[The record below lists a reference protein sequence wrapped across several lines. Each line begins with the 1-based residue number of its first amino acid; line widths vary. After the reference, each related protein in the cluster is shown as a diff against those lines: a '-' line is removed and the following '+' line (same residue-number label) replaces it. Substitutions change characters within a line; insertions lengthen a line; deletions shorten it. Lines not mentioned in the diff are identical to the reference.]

1 MAAVQAMPTPPHRLE
16 EGKPPLDPSFQSIR
30 KVKLKADKPHT
41 RKPHLVKP
49 STVPGGL
56 SGNYEHRHY
65 QAMHPTC
72 NKLLAVR
79 WESYVFEIHRRN
91 LKKAR
96 HTIDDSRPK
105 VYKHLDMRLKKTQT
119 EEERMHTIEKNNNIL
134 FNRIMSQKLRDT
146 DVSSISD
153 SRAFDKRRDHIH
165 EAHTHI
171 RQCRNDNILK
181 DNLTILQRIEEKA
194 PNYNRLAWYSDRLR
208 NLGYLC
214 NIAEYPKHYLDQLE
228 EGKPHYDLVRP
239 KTHEITYMQKRGSNN
254 NAAFNA
260 RKSQTAPEQD
270 TTSST
275 LLRPKTRGHP
285 TSSPLLGDSPSTS
298 AAASVIAGG
307 AENNDA
313 DSSQQSV
320 IAGGAENNDADSVQQ
335 PADPEAT
342 ESPSQDASKPL
353 AAANAVPPSP
363 KQTPASKSTSIR
375 GTPKQTSFA
384 ATISRQDS
392 ITKAAAIS
400 QKSSTAVS
408 PRKQTSQIQLHN
420 SSAPTT
426 PPTQKSVANLLATA
440 TPSAAGTPKKQLS
453 TATLD
458 QKTPKSFTPKHAA
471 STTPSH
477 NSPRKSSLAS
487 STPAKQSS
495 VKQSRQPSQ
504 QLLSQKSSKLP
515 SKAASILL
523 ADTTTASST
532 AEEEQQPSWVEKTY
546 SQHSL
551 TDNRPARWMEDE
563 ASAKAAITMSDD
575 DLADLGIVDCNS
587 SSESVDAA
595 AAVSSD
601 DARGATAA
609 VKPVGPLV
617 VAKEGSRP
625 SSGWSEFDDA
635 SPEAEDSVM
644 ALNESTV
651 LDDGGGEGETG
662 VVDSE
667 DVVKIPNAL
676 FNDGPVGDGAAIQHM
691 NDESQ
696 VEGEEED
703 FNYEAD
709 AAHEEIEGLDEM
721 TTEQLEAKLG
731 KYRCPIMKNKCKAAY
746 TNQKKNPSIQ
756 TSELETVEREA
767 IEKSNEYYSQEE
779 ATGQMEALIDQLGEL
794 IQTGMEEEETGS
806 SGNASKVLEEHL
818 LDHVPESNGETAHD
832 SEPKEESNTRELEP
846 GYEASP
852 DHDETTDLHNPED
865 AYDADEFQN
874 DAADGVE
881 LDGQYDDIFGQKDQ
895 VHEDMQQ
902 HPSHPVDQNDEFHYE
917 DATKAHRDDHKDT
930 ELDMAGE
937 YESAANE
944 YSTDYEADDD
954 LEGAAATK
962 ASDPSQFEHKEDN
975 VDTDVPTQPVEPSAA
990 EHEEMADA
998 TAAQDANNDT
1008 ESAYADEYEPLEKD
1022 TQNPAEFTDAMADEP
1037 GIYAVTEKADGE
1049 EIISDAVQET
1059 HVGPLE
1065 ENSPEVAG
1073 DKVEK
1078 EYAPSGHGDDQDEAS
1093 NHAEAEVG
1101 DPSSNN
1107 ADDGP
1112 PIEPEAA
1119 LSTEDDIQF
1128 KRSAPL
1134 PPIDSTGTRPTSS
1147 KSHAEQASLSR
1158 PISARVLGP
1167 IPTPPRGSKPSSR
1180 PVSGFHHSTHELSSP
1195 SKRASLP
1202 DLVKTDSAPSS
1213 RPLSAMRPVLSHVGS
1228 AAAIVAEGPLE
1239 GGPTHD
1245 APVKPSSVFTGSPAA
1260 SKRASKTQSARLSKT
1275 ASIAALEHSAS
1286 PIVSRS
1292 RPFSG
1297 VTASSAVIHR
1307 DQDVDAVRKSIS
1319 NIVASSS
1326 SKMSLES
1333 AVMDEVK
1340 KSEFSKSPSKEAL
1353 KSGSTTRPV
1362 SGVASK
1368 VDVQRSSK
1376 IPSKTVSKSAS
1387 VSNLSTTS
1395 KSRVASVQSHHDQT
1409 KNSMHGSSS
1418 KIGSVK
1424 ASRAQS
1430 AVLGKETES
1439 EEHVAPMHE
1448 SSETNEKHLEAE
1460 NTTDAAS
1467 HHDAAQEDPHAQ
1479 DADVIQSSQED
1490 PLIGMT
1496 SNDDDIHD
1504 SVHSH
1509 SSEVESSAIEV
1520 GELHSLST
1528 DNETNGMTLAHEAE
1542 SKPDDEDIK
1551 PAEQASQLTEHP
1563 PSAPDTDEIAPVI
1576 ADDSAHQTSH
1586 EVEIVPSDSEAAVPD
1601 QSLGAAEKARLETT
1615 EDTAELLPVADHSS
1629 GEIQH
1634 ETSSDAAE
1642 STNPPNHDTIQD
1654 THESSHHDEPE
1665 HLSPASKPA
1674 SATSKKPQSNYVS
1687 NSGTPKGQNTP
1698 KQQLSRPGSKSKLGK
1713 GASLSDLV
1721 PLK

>member
-1 MAAVQAMPTPPHRLE
+1 MAAVQAMPAPPHPLE

-30 KVKLKADKPHT
+30 KVKLKSDKPHT

-254 NAAFNA
+254 NNNAAFFNA

-298 AAASVIAGG
+298 AAASVTAG

-313 DSSQQSV
+313 DSSQLPV
-320 IAGGAENNDADSVQQ
+320 
-335 PADPEAT
+335 DPKAT
-342 ESPSQDASKPL
+342 ESPSQDASETL
-353 AAANAVPPSP
+353 AAANAIP
-363 KQTPASKSTSIR
+363 
-375 GTPKQTSFA
+375 
-384 ATISRQDS
+384 
-392 ITKAAAIS
+392 S
-400 QKSSTAVS
+400 QKLLQPPKNPA
-408 PRKQTSQIQLHN
+408 PPFLLANKRRKFNFIIHQH
-420 SSAPTT
+420 P
-426 PPTQKSVANLLATA
+426 PHPTQKSVTNLLATA

-453 TATLD
+453 TATLY
-458 QKTPKSFTPKHAA
+458 QTPKSFTPKHAA
-471 STTPSH
+471 STTSH
-477 NSPRKSSLAS
+477 NSPRKSSLAG
-487 STPAKQSS
+487 TPMKQSS

-504 QLLSQKSSKLP
+504 QILTQKSSKLP

-523 ADTTTASST
+523 ADTTAST
-532 AEEEQQPSWVEKTY
+532 AEEEEQQQPSWVEKTY
-546 SQHSL
+546 GQHSL

-575 DLADLGIVDCNS
+575 LADLGIVDCNS
-587 SSESVDAA
+587 SSVSVDAA
-595 AAVSSD
+595 AVSSSD
-601 DARGATAA
+601 ERAA
-609 VKPVGPLV
+609 VEPVGPLSM
-617 VAKEGSRP
+617 AKEGSRP

-635 SPEAEDSVM
+635 SPEGEDSVM

-651 LDDGGGEGETG
+651 LDDVDGVVGEVEAGAA
-662 VVDSE
+662 VDSE

-676 FNDGPVGDGAAIQHM
+676 FDDGTGGDGAAIQLM

-696 VEGEEED
+696 VEGEEDD
-703 FNYEAD
+703 FKYEAD
-709 AAHEEIEGLDEM
+709 AAHEEIEALDEM
-721 TTEQLEAKLG
+721 TSEQLEAKL
-731 KYRCPIMKNKCKAAY
+731 
-746 TNQKKNPSIQ
+746 
-756 TSELETVEREA
+756 ELETVEREA

-794 IQTGMEEEETGS
+794 IQTGAEGEETVTGADS
-806 SGNASKVLEEHL
+806 SKVLEERL
-818 LDHVPESNGETAHD
+818 SDHIPESHGQTAHD
-832 SEPKEESNTRELEP
+832 SEPKEESNTREPDTGNDAL
-846 GYEASP
+846 A
-852 DHDETTDLHNPED
+852 DHDETAFLHNPEN

-874 DAADGVE
+874 DVADGVE
-881 LDGQYDDIFGQKDQ
+881 LDGQYDDRFGQKDE

-902 HPSHPVDQNDEFHYE
+902 HSSHPADQNDEFHQ
-917 DATKAHRDDHKDT
+917 DGATKAHSDHHKDT

-937 YESAANE
+937 YESATNE
-944 YSTDYEADDD
+944 YSPDYEADDEP
-954 LEGAAATK
+954 EGAAGTK
-962 ASDPSQFEHKEDN
+962 ASDAGQFEHNEDN
-975 VDTDVPTQPVEPSAA
+975 FDSDAPTQPVEPSTA
-990 EHEEMADA
+990 EHVEIADA
-998 TAAQDANNDT
+998 RAAQDVNNDT
-1008 ESAYADEYEPLEKD
+1008 EAAYADEYEPLEKD
-1022 TQNPAEFTDAMADEP
+1022 TQNPAEFTDAMDGEA
-1037 GIYAVTEKADGE
+1037 GMYAVTEKSDGE
-1049 EIISDAVQET
+1049 EIISDAIKES
-1059 HVGPLE
+1059 HIGSLE

-1073 DKVEK
+1073 DKVE
-1078 EYAPSGHGDDQDEAS
+1078 PSGHDDDQDDAS

-1112 PIEPEAA
+1112 SIEPEATLESA
-1119 LSTEDDIQF
+1119 EDDLKF

-1228 AAAIVAEGPLE
+1228 AAAVVAEGSFE
-1239 GGPTHD
+1239 GGPAHE
-1245 APVKPSSVFTGSPAA
+1245 APVKPSSVFTGSPVA

-1286 PIVSRS
+1286 PVVSRS

-1297 VTASSAVIHR
+1297 VTSSSAMIHR

-1319 NIVASSS
+1319 NIVASSA

-1333 AVMDEVK
+1333 AFMDKVK
-1340 KSEFSKSPSKEAL
+1340 KSEFSKSPSKEAF
-1353 KSGSTTRPV
+1353 KSSSSTRPV

-1376 IPSKTVSKSAS
+1376 THSRTVSKSAS
-1387 VSNLSTTS
+1387 VSKLSTTS
-1395 KSRVASVQSHHDQT
+1395 KSRVASEQSHHDQT
-1409 KNSMHGSSS
+1409 KNSMHGSSF

-1430 AVLGKETES
+1430 AALGKETQS
-1439 EEHVAPMHE
+1439 EEHDAPMHE
-1448 SSETNEKHLEAE
+1448 SSESDEKHLQGE
-1460 NTTDAAS
+1460 NTTEAAS
-1467 HHDAAQEDPHAQ
+1467 RHDVAQEDPHAQ

-1528 DNETNGMTLAHEAE
+1528 DNETNGMALAHEAE

>member
-1 MAAVQAMPTPPHRLE
+1 MAAVQAMPAPAHPLE

-30 KVKLKADKPHT
+30 KVKLKSDKPHSSNT
-41 RKPHLVKP
+41 RKPHPVKP

-56 SGNYEHRHY
+56 NGNYEHRHY

-153 SRAFDKRRDHIH
+153 SRAFDIRRDHIH

-239 KTHEITYMQKRGSNN
+239 KTHEITYMQKGNN
-254 NAAFNA
+254 NAVLNA
-260 RKSQTAPEQD
+260 TRKSQTAPEQD

-285 TSSPLLGDSPSTS
+285 TSSPLLGDSQSTS
-298 AAASVIAGG
+298 AAASVIAG
-307 AENNDA
+307 AENNEG
-313 DSSQQSV
+313 DS
-320 IAGGAENNDADSVQQ
+320 AQQ
-335 PADPEAT
+335 PVDPNAT
-342 ESPSQDASKPL
+342 EIPPQDASEPS
-353 AAANAVPPSP
+353 AAANAEPSPPSP
-363 KQTPASKSTSIR
+363 KQTPGSKSTSNR
-375 GTPKQTSFA
+375 ATPKQTSF

-392 ITKAAAIS
+392 ITKASATPK
-400 QKSSTAVS
+400 KSSVAVS

-420 SSAPTT
+420 SSEPTT
-426 PPTQKSVANLLATA
+426 PTQKSVANLATA
-440 TPSAAGTPKKQLS
+440 TPTAGTPKKQLS
-453 TATLD
+453 TATLH
-458 QKTPKSFTPKHAA
+458 QTPKSFTPKHAA
-471 STTPSH
+471 STAAQ
-477 NSPRKSSLAS
+477 SPRKSSLAG
-487 STPAKQSS
+487 TPAKQSS

-504 QLLSQKSSKLP
+504 QILTQKSSKLP
-515 SKAASILL
+515 SKAASVLL
-523 ADTTTASST
+523 ADTAST
-532 AEEEQQPSWVEKTY
+532 EEEEQPSWVEKAY

-575 DLADLGIVDCNS
+575 LADLGIVDCNS

-595 AAVSSD
+595 VVSGDERAAVE
-601 DARGATAA
+601 
-609 VKPVGPLV
+609 PVGPI

-635 SPEAEDSVM
+635 SPEGEDSVM
-644 ALNESTV
+644 ALNESTL
-651 LDDGGGEGETG
+651 LDVGGGVGEVEVG
-662 VVDSE
+662 AVDSE

-676 FNDGPVGDGAAIQHM
+676 FDDGVGGGAAIQPM
-691 NDESQ
+691 NDEYGMK
-696 VEGEEED
+696 GEEDDFSYED
-703 FNYEAD
+703 D
-709 AAHEEIEGLDEM
+709 VAHEEIEALDEM
-721 TTEQLEAKLG
+721 TREQMEAK
-731 KYRCPIMKNKCKAAY
+731 
-746 TNQKKNPSIQ
+746 Q
-756 TSELETVEREA
+756 ELETVEREA

-794 IQTGMEEEETGS
+794 IQTGTEGEENGPGGDS
-806 SGNASKVLEEHL
+806 AKVLEEQL
-818 LDHVPESNGETAHD
+818 VDHIPESHGKIAHD
-832 SEPKEESNTRELEP
+832 SEPKEESNTHEP
-846 GYEASP
+846 ETENEA
-852 DHDETTDLHNPED
+852 HDGTAVLHNPED
-865 AYDADEFQN
+865 AYDAEEFQN

-881 LDGQYDDIFGQKDQ
+881 LDGQYDDIFDQKDE
-895 VHEDMQQ
+895 VHKVTQQ
-902 HPSHPVDQNDEFHYE
+902 HLSDHADQNDEFQQE
-917 DATKAHRDDHKDT
+917 GAANAHSDGHRDT

-937 YESAANE
+937 YDSGTNE
-944 YSTDYEADDD
+944 YSPDYEAEDQ
-954 LEGAAATK
+954 EQTREK
-962 ASDPSQFEHKEDN
+962 SSVEHTHDSFDK
-975 VDTDVPTQPVEPSAA
+975 DVAQPFEPSAT
-990 EHEEMADA
+990 EHEGMEDA
-998 TAAQDANNDT
+998 TAAQDANNNT
-1008 ESAYADEYEPLEKD
+1008 ESAYADEYEPLERD
-1022 TQNPAEFTDAMADEP
+1022 TQNPAEFTDAMGEEAALN
-1037 GIYAVTEKADGE
+1037 AVTEKADGE
-1049 EIISDAVQET
+1049 EIISDAVTEAHT
-1059 HVGPLE
+1059 EFLE
-1065 ENSPEVAG
+1065 ENSHEDAG

-1078 EYAPSGHGDDQDEAS
+1078 EHAQSGHDNDQDKAS
-1093 NHAEAEVG
+1093 NHAEAEVS
-1101 DPSSNN
+1101 DPSSKN
-1107 ADDGP
+1107 AESNEGLSV
-1112 PIEPEAA
+1112 EPEAA
-1119 LSTEDDIQF
+1119 PEFAEDDLQF

-1134 PPIDSTGTRPTSS
+1134 PPIDSTSTRPTSS
-1147 KSHAEQASLSR
+1147 KSHADQASLSR

-1180 PVSGFHHSTHELSSP
+1180 PVSGFHHSALELTSL

-1213 RPLSAMRPVLSHVGS
+1213 RPLSAMRPLLSHVGS
-1228 AAAIVAEGPLE
+1228 AAVLGEGSLE
-1239 GGPTHD
+1239 GGPAHD
-1245 APVKPSSVFTGSPAA
+1245 AAVKPSSVFTGSPAA
-1260 SKRASKTQSARLSKT
+1260 SKRASKAQSARLSKT
-1275 ASIAALEHSAS
+1275 TSIAALEHSAS
-1286 PIVSRS
+1286 PVVSRS

-1297 VTASSAVIHR
+1297 VTSSSAIIHR

-1333 AVMDEVK
+1333 AVMDDIK

-1353 KSGSTTRPV
+1353 KSGSSTRPV

-1368 VDVQRSSK
+1368 VDVQRSSR

-1387 VSNLSTTS
+1387 VSKMSATS
-1395 KSRVASVQSHHDQT
+1395 KSRVASERSHH
-1409 KNSMHGSSS
+1409 GSFS
-1418 KIGSVK
+1418 KPGSVK

-1430 AVLGKETES
+1430 AIQGKETES
-1439 EEHVAPMHE
+1439 EEHDAPMQ
-1448 SSETNEKHLEAE
+1448 ETDEKYPEAE
-1460 NTTDAAS
+1460 NTADAAP
-1467 HHDAAQEDPHAQ
+1467 HHDVAQEDLHAQ

-1490 PLIGMT
+1490 PLISMT
-1496 SNDDDIHD
+1496 SKDDEIHD
-1504 SVHSH
+1504 AVHSH
-1509 SSEVESSAIEV
+1509 SSEVEPSAIEE
-1520 GELHSLST
+1520 GELHRLST
-1528 DNETNGMTLAHEAE
+1528 DNETKDTILANETAE
-1542 SKPDDEDIK
+1542 SDPADEDIK
-1551 PAEQASQLTEHP
+1551 PAQHALHLADHLSSEST
-1563 PSAPDTDEIAPVI
+1563 DTAEIASVI
-1576 ADDSAHQTSH
+1576 AGNVAHQTSN
-1586 EVEIVPSDSEAAVPD
+1586 EAEIVSSDHEAGVPE
-1601 QSLGAAEKARLETT
+1601 QSLDADEAHLETK
-1615 EDTAELLPVADHSS
+1615 EDTAKLLPAVHHST

-1634 ETSSDAAE
+1634 EPSSDAAE
-1642 STNPPNHDTIQD
+1642 STNPPNHDTIHD

-1665 HLSPASKPA
+1665 HLSTASKPA

>member
-1 MAAVQAMPTPPHRLE
+1 MAAVQAMSAPPHPLE

-30 KVKLKADKPHT
+30 KVTLKSDKPHT
-41 RKPHLVKP
+41 RKPHPVKP

-239 KTHEITYMQKRGSNN
+239 KTHEITYMQKKGNN

-260 RKSQTAPEQD
+260 RKSQTAPEQE

-285 TSSPLLGDSPSTS
+285 TSSPLLGDSQSTS

-307 AENNDA
+307 AENNDT
-313 DSSQQSV
+313 DSSQQPV
-320 IAGGAENNDADSVQQ
+320 DSK
-335 PADPEAT
+335 AT
-342 ESPSQDASKPL
+342 EFPSQGASETL

-363 KQTPASKSTSIR
+363 KQTPASKSTSFR
-375 GTPKQTSFA
+375 STPKQTSF

-392 ITKAAAIS
+392 ITKAAATP

-426 PPTQKSVANLLATA
+426 PTTQKSVANLLATA
-440 TPSAAGTPKKQLS
+440 TPSDAGTPKKQLS

-471 STTPSH
+471 STTSH
-477 NSPRKSSLAS
+477 NSPRKSSLAG
-487 STPAKQSS
+487 TPAKQSS

-504 QLLSQKSSKLP
+504 QILTQKSSKLP

-523 ADTTTASST
+523 ADTTAFTAK
-532 AEEEQQPSWVEKTY
+532 EEEASWVEKTY

-575 DLADLGIVDCNS
+575 LADLGIVDCNS
-587 SSESVDAA
+587 SSVSVDAV
-595 AAVSSD
+595 AVSSD
-601 DARGATAA
+601 ERAA
-609 VKPVGPLV
+609 AESVGPLL

-635 SPEAEDSVM
+635 SPEGEDSVM
-644 ALNESTV
+644 ALNESTL
-651 LDDGGGEGETG
+651 LDVGGV

-676 FNDGPVGDGAAIQHM
+676 FDGTSGDGAVIQLM

-696 VEGEEED
+696 VEGEEDD

-709 AAHEEIEGLDEM
+709 AAHEEIEALDEM
-721 TTEQLEAKLG
+721 TSEQLEAKL
-731 KYRCPIMKNKCKAAY
+731 
-746 TNQKKNPSIQ
+746 
-756 TSELETVEREA
+756 ELETVEREA

-794 IQTGMEEEETGS
+794 IQTGMEGEETVTGGDS
-806 SGNASKVLEEHL
+806 SKVLEEHL
-818 LDHVPESNGETAHD
+818 FDHIPESHGQLGHG
-832 SEPKEESNTRELEP
+832 SEPKEESNTHAPETGNESL
-846 GYEASP
+846 A
-852 DHDETTDLHNPED
+852 DHDETAVLHNPEN

-874 DAADGVE
+874 DAAEGVE
-881 LDGQYDDIFGQKDQ
+881 LDGQYDDSFGQKDQ

-902 HPSHPVDQNDEFHYE
+902 HPSHPVDQNDEFHHE
-917 DATKAHRDDHKDT
+917 GATKSHSDDHKDT

-937 YESAANE
+937 NESVTNE
-944 YSTDYEADDD
+944 YSPEYEADDD
-954 LEGAAATK
+954 LEGDAG
-962 ASDPSQFEHKEDN
+962 QFEHHEDN
-975 VDTDVPTQPVEPSAA
+975 FDTDAPTQPVEPSAA
-990 EHEEMADA
+990 EHVEMADA
-998 TAAQDANNDT
+998 TAVQDANNDS
-1008 ESAYADEYEPLEKD
+1008 ESQYADEYEPLEKD
-1022 TQNPAEFTDAMADEP
+1022 TQNLAEFTDAMADEA
-1037 GIYAVTEKADGE
+1037 GMYTVTEKADGE
-1049 EIISDAVQET
+1049 EIISDAIKESHIGSQ
-1059 HVGPLE
+1059 E

-1078 EYAPSGHGDDQDEAS
+1078 EYAPSGHDDDQDKAS

-1107 ADDGP
+1107 ADGP
-1112 PIEPEAA
+1112 SIEPEATLESA
-1119 LSTEDDIQF
+1119 EDDLQF

-1239 GGPTHD
+1239 GGPIHD

-1286 PIVSRS
+1286 PVVVSRS

-1297 VTASSAVIHR
+1297 VTSSSAVIHR

-1319 NIVASSS
+1319 NIVARSS
-1326 SKMSLES
+1326 SKMNLES

-1353 KSGSTTRPV
+1353 KSGSSTRPV

-1368 VDVQRSSK
+1368 VDVQRRSK
-1376 IPSKTVSKSAS
+1376 IPFKTVSKSAS
-1387 VSNLSTTS
+1387 VSKLSTTS
-1395 KSRVASVQSHHDQT
+1395 KSRVSSEQSHHDQT
-1409 KNSMHGSSS
+1409 KNSMHDSSS

-1448 SSETNEKHLEAE
+1448 SSETDEKHLEAE
-1460 NTTDAAS
+1460 NTTGAAS
-1467 HHDAAQEDPHAQ
+1467 YHDAAQEDPHAQ

-1490 PLIGMT
+1490 TLMGMT
-1496 SNDDDIHD
+1496 SKDDGIHD
-1504 SVHSH
+1504 AVHSH

-1528 DNETNGMTLAHEAE
+1528 DYETNGMTFANEAE
-1542 SKPDDEDIK
+1542 SNPDDEDIK
-1551 PAEQASQLTEHP
+1551 PAEHASQLTEHL
-1563 PSAPDTDEIAPVI
+1563 PSAPTDTDEIASVI

-1586 EVEIVPSDSEAAVPD
+1586 EAEIVPSDSEAAMPD
-1601 QSLGAAEKARLETT
+1601 QSLGAAEKAHLETT

-1634 ETSSDAAE
+1634 ETSLDAAE
-1642 STNPPNHDTIQD
+1642 STSPPNHDTIQD
-1654 THESSHHDEPE
+1654 AHELSHHDEPE

>member
-1 MAAVQAMPTPPHRLE
+1 MAAVQAMPAPAHPLE
-16 EGKPPLDPSFQSIR
+16 EGKPPLDPSFQSIK
-30 KVKLKADKPHT
+30 KVKLKSDKPHT
-41 RKPHLVKP
+41 RKPHPVKP

-239 KTHEITYMQKRGSNN
+239 KTHEITYMQKKGNN

-285 TSSPLLGDSPSTS
+285 TSSPLLGDSQSTS

-307 AENNDA
+307 AENNDT
-313 DSSQQSV
+313 DSSQQPV
-320 IAGGAENNDADSVQQ
+320 
-335 PADPEAT
+335 DPKAT
-342 ESPSQDASKPL
+342 ESPSQGASETL

-363 KQTPASKSTSIR
+363 KQTPASKSTSFR
-375 GTPKQTSFA
+375 STPKQTSF

-392 ITKAAAIS
+392 ITKAAATP

-426 PPTQKSVANLLATA
+426 PTTQKSVANLLATA
-440 TPSAAGTPKKQLS
+440 TPSDAGTPKKQLS

-471 STTPSH
+471 STPSH
-477 NSPRKSSLAS
+477 HSPRKSSLAG
-487 STPAKQSS
+487 TPAKQSS

-504 QLLSQKSSKLP
+504 QILTQKSSKLP

-523 ADTTTASST
+523 ADTTAFT
-532 AEEEQQPSWVEKTY
+532 AEEEEPSWVEKTY

-595 AAVSSD
+595 AAAAVSSD
-601 DARGATAA
+601 DGRGAA

-617 VAKEGSRP
+617 VAAKEGSRP

-635 SPEAEDSVM
+635 SPEGEDSVM

-651 LDDGGGEGETG
+651 LDGDVGGVGGEGEAG

-676 FNDGPVGDGAAIQHM
+676 FDDGAVGDGAAIQLM

-696 VEGEEED
+696 MEGEED
-703 FNYEAD
+703 GFNYEVD
-709 AAHEEIEGLDEM
+709 AAHEEIDALDEM
-721 TTEQLEAKLG
+721 TSEQLEAKL
-731 KYRCPIMKNKCKAAY
+731 
-746 TNQKKNPSIQ
+746 
-756 TSELETVEREA
+756 ELETVEREA

-794 IQTGMEEEETGS
+794 IQAGMEGEETGS
-806 SGNASKVLEEHL
+806 GGDASKVLEEHL
-818 LDHVPESNGETAHD
+818 FDQIPESHGHLAHD
-832 SEPKEESNTRELEP
+832 SEPKKESNTHAPET
-846 GYEASP
+846 GYEALA
-852 DHDETTDLHNPED
+852 DHDETTALHNLEN

-874 DAADGVE
+874 DAEDGVE
-881 LDGQYDDIFGQKDQ
+881 LDGQYDDSFGQKDQ

-902 HPSHPVDQNDEFHYE
+902 HPSHPVDQNDEFHHE
-917 DATKAHRDDHKDT
+917 GATKSHSDDHKDT

-937 YESAANE
+937 NESVTNE
-944 YSTDYEADDD
+944 YSPEYEADDN
-954 LEGAAATK
+954 LEGDAG
-962 ASDPSQFEHKEDN
+962 QFEHHEDN
-975 VDTDVPTQPVEPSAA
+975 FDTDAPTQPVEPSAA
-990 EHEEMADA
+990 EHVEMADA
-998 TAAQDANNDT
+998 TAVQDANNDS
-1008 ESAYADEYEPLEKD
+1008 ESEYADEYEPLEKD
-1022 TQNPAEFTDAMADEP
+1022 TQNPADFTDAKADET
-1037 GIYAVTEKADGE
+1037 GMYTLTEKAEGE
-1049 EIISDAVQET
+1049 EIISDAIKEPHIGSQ
-1059 HVGPLE
+1059 E
-1065 ENSPEVAG
+1065 ENSLEVAG
-1073 DKVEK
+1073 DIVEK
-1078 EYAPSGHGDDQDEAS
+1078 EYAPSCHDDDQDKAS

-1107 ADDGP
+1107 ADGP
-1112 PIEPEAA
+1112 SIEPEATLESA
-1119 LSTEDDIQF
+1119 EDDLQF

-1180 PVSGFHHSTHELSSP
+1180 PVSGFHHSSHELSGP

-1228 AAAIVAEGPLE
+1228 AADVVAA
-1239 GGPTHD
+1239 HD
-1245 APVKPSSVFTGSPAA
+1245 APVKPSSLFTGSPAA

-1286 PIVSRS
+1286 PVLSRS

-1297 VTASSAVIHR
+1297 ATSSSAVIHR

-1319 NIVASSS
+1319 NIVASSA

-1333 AVMDEVK
+1333 AVMGEVK

-1353 KSGSTTRPV
+1353 KSSSSTQPV

-1376 IPSKTVSKSAS
+1376 THSRTVSKSAS
-1387 VSNLSTTS
+1387 VSTIS
-1395 KSRVASVQSHHDQT
+1395 KSRVASEQSHHDQI
-1409 KNSMHGSSS
+1409 KSSNHGFSS

-1439 EEHVAPMHE
+1439 EEHDALMHE
-1448 SSETNEKHLEAE
+1448 SSEADEKHPETE
-1460 NTTDAAS
+1460 NTTEAAS
-1467 HHDAAQEDPHAQ
+1467 HHDVAQEDPHAH
-1479 DADVIQSSQED
+1479 DADVIQSAQED
-1490 PLIGMT
+1490 RLNSMT
-1496 SNDDDIHD
+1496 SKDDIHD
-1504 SVHSH
+1504 AVHSD
-1509 SSEVESSAIEV
+1509 SSEVEPSAMEV

-1528 DNETNGMTLAHEAE
+1528 DNETNGMTFANEAE
-1542 SKPDDEDIK
+1542 SNPDDEDIK
-1551 PAEQASQLTEHP
+1551 PAEHASQLTEHL
-1563 PSAPDTDEIAPVI
+1563 PSAPTDTDEIASVI

-1586 EVEIVPSDSEAAVPD
+1586 EAEIVPSDSEAAVPD
-1601 QSLGAAEKARLETT
+1601 QSLGAAENAHLETT
-1615 EDTAELLPVADHSS
+1615 EDTAELLPVADHSTD
-1629 GEIQH
+1629 EIQH

-1654 THESSHHDEPE
+1654 TRESSHHDEPE

-1698 KQQLSRPGSKSKLGK
+1698 KKQLSRPGSKSKLGK

>member
-1 MAAVQAMPTPPHRLE
+1 
-16 EGKPPLDPSFQSIR
+16 
-30 KVKLKADKPHT
+30 
-41 RKPHLVKP
+41 
-49 STVPGGL
+49 
-56 SGNYEHRHY
+56 
-65 QAMHPTC
+65 
-72 NKLLAVR
+72 
-79 WESYVFEIHRRN
+79 
-91 LKKAR
+91 
-96 HTIDDSRPK
+96 
-105 VYKHLDMRLKKTQT
+105 
-119 EEERMHTIEKNNNIL
+119 
-134 FNRIMSQKLRDT
+134 MSQKLRDT

-239 KTHEITYMQKRGSNN
+239 KTHEITYMQKRGNNN
-254 NAAFNA
+254 NATLNA

-285 TSSPLLGDSPSTS
+285 TSSPLLGDSQSTS
-298 AAASVIAGG
+298 AAASVTAG

-313 DSSQQSV
+313 DSSQLPV
-320 IAGGAENNDADSVQQ
+320 
-335 PADPEAT
+335 DPKAT
-342 ESPSQDASKPL
+342 ESPSQDASETL
-353 AAANAVPPSP
+353 AAANAVPNPPSP

-384 ATISRQDS
+384 TISRQDS
-392 ITKAAAIS
+392 ITKAAK
-400 QKSSTAVS
+400 KSSTAVS
-408 PRKQTSQIQLHN
+408 PRKQASQIQLHD

-426 PPTQKSVANLLATA
+426 PSQKSVTNLATA
-440 TPSAAGTPKKQLS
+440 TPAAPGTPKKQLS

-477 NSPRKSSLAS
+477 HSPRRSSLAGT
-487 STPAKQSS
+487 TPAKQSS
-495 VKQSRQPSQ
+495 LKQSRQPSQ
-504 QLLSQKSSKLP
+504 QLLTQKSSKLP
-515 SKAASILL
+515 SKAASIVL
-523 ADTTTASST
+523 ADAITASST
-532 AEEEQQPSWVEKTY
+532 AEEEQQQPSWVEKTY

-601 DARGATAA
+601 DARGAAAA

-651 LDDGGGEGETG
+651 LDDGGGEGEAG
-662 VVDSE
+662 AVDSE

-709 AAHEEIEGLDEM
+709 AAHEEIEALGEM
-721 TTEQLEAKLG
+721 TSEQLEAKL
-731 KYRCPIMKNKCKAAY
+731 
-746 TNQKKNPSIQ
+746 
-756 TSELETVEREA
+756 ELETVEREA

-806 SGNASKVLEEHL
+806 GGNASKVLEEHL

-846 GYEASP
+846 GNEASP

-902 HPSHPVDQNDEFHYE
+902 HPSHPVDQNDEFHSE
-917 DATKAHRDDHKDT
+917 DATKAHSDDHKDT

-962 ASDPSQFEHKEDN
+962 ASDAGQFEHSEDN
-975 VDTDVPTQPVEPSAA
+975 VDTDAPTQPVEPSAA
-990 EHEEMADA
+990 EHVEIADA
-998 TAAQDANNDT
+998 RAAQDANNDT

-1022 TQNPAEFTDAMADEP
+1022 TQNPAECTDAMADEA
-1037 GIYAVTEKADGE
+1037 GTYAVTKKADGE

-1059 HVGPLE
+1059 HIGSLE

-1078 EYAPSGHGDDQDEAS
+1078 EYAQSGHGDDQDEAS

-1107 ADDGP
+1107 AESHDGP

-1119 LSTEDDIQF
+1119 ISTEDDLQF

-1228 AAAIVAEGPLE
+1228 AAAIE

-1245 APVKPSSVFTGSPAA
+1245 APVKLSSVFTGSPAA

-1297 VTASSAVIHR
+1297 VASSSAVIHP

-1460 NTTDAAS
+1460 NTTEAAS
-1467 HHDAAQEDPHAQ
+1467 RHDVAQEDPHAQ
-1479 DADVIQSSQED
+1479 DADMIQSAQED
-1490 PLIGMT
+1490 PLNAMSKDVEIGDT
-1496 SNDDDIHD
+1496 
-1504 SVHSH
+1504 VPSH
-1509 SSEVESSAIEV
+1509 SSEFEHSAIEK

-1528 DNETNGMTLAHEAE
+1528 DNERNGMTLASEAE
-1542 SKPDDEDIK
+1542 YNPDDEDIK
-1551 PAEQASQLTEHP
+1551 PAEQASQLAEHL
-1563 PSAPDTDEIAPVI
+1563 PSAPTDTDASVI
-1576 ADDSAHQTSH
+1576 ADYSAHQTSH
-1586 EVEIVPSDSEAAVPD
+1586 EAEIVPSDSEAAVPD
-1601 QSLGAAEKARLETT
+1601 QSLGAAENAHLETK
-1615 EDTAELLPVADHSS
+1615 ENTAELLPVADHST